1 MIQTTQYNTL
11 KEVKKEKRRLNKLD
25 NKKRGIHIDEIHY
38 LIKSTINKWEDLEE
52 IFNDY
57 GHNFWSVEW
66 FTEKGVPQ
74 EVVDRILRRYWG
86 FEIPQYTFYGWDEN
100 LKDRRE
106 LQGNEYVEG
115 VNMYEFFPLVCDS
128 LGLKTSNIIGR
139 GSSSRINM
147 ETIREE
153 LNIKKKEVK

>member
-1 MIQTTQYNTL
+1 M
-11 KEVKKEKRRLNKLD
+11 VGR
-25 NKKRGIHIDEIHY
+25 
-38 LIKSTINKWEDLEE
+38 
-52 IFNDY
+52 
-57 GHNFWSVEW
+57 
-66 FTEKGVPQ
+66 
-74 EVVDRILRRYWG
+74 
-86 FEIPQYTFYGWDEN
+86 
-100 LKDRRE
+100 
-106 LQGNEYVEG
+106 